1 MRALRSA
8 AALALC
14 AVLLL
19 APGAGAVD
27 LGVCFDVPLW
37 EVMPPDT
44 PGAFLQNCSTYVDY
58 GWCVNGTVND
68 FKFHTDMTG
77 GDPYRLSPDGDPWSY
92 LDMTPHAKYGL
103 DAFAA
108 CCACGAPVNDI
119 CTQCADRGGEW
130 CERVVLRN
138 IILLGHLGTNHAG
151 PFLPAECASA
161 YTCLNGIQAS
171 SQPRVGGDCP
181 PVTEECFQALELVLA
196 PPNGCNPDF
205 PVQDICTPCADRG
218 SSLCAQAKMMEIGR
232 LSFTDGGTRPAVCDN
247 AFACLDGQ
255 SIATT
260 DAEAAVQPPDLTW
273 FLPCSGSYSVEC
285 DQALFQSCNFTAP
298 NITDDL
304 DFDPPYARLRWSGYV
319 GNSTRRPACLPA
331 CLSRC
336 RCRCFRA
343 CVLSATC
350 TRSTMLS

>member
-1 MRALRSA
+1 MRACSA

-27 LGVCFDVPLW
+27 LGVCFDLPLW
-37 EVMPPDT
+37 EDIWGPDD
-44 PGAFLQNCSTYVDY
+44 CSGFVTS
-58 GWCVNGTVND
+58 GWCVESQIT
-68 FKFHTDMTG
+68 
-77 GDPYRLSPDGDPWSY
+77 SPDSTEILAYGVTLPEMA
-92 LDMTPHAKYGL
+92 LNGKYGL
-103 DAFAA
+103 HAGQA

-119 CTQCADRGGEW
+119 CTQCADRGGSL
-130 CERVVLRN
+130 CNTVVLRN
-138 IILLGHLGTNHAG
+138 IVLLGHLGTNHTG

-181 PVTEECFQALELVLA
+181 PVTEECFQALQLVLE
-196 PPNGCNPDF
+196 PNGCPE
-205 PVQDICTPCADRG
+205 PEDICTSCADRG
-218 SSLCAQAKMMEIGR
+218 SPLCAQAKMMEIGR

-336 RCRCFRA
+336 RCRCFCA

-350 TRSTMLS
+350 TRSIMLS